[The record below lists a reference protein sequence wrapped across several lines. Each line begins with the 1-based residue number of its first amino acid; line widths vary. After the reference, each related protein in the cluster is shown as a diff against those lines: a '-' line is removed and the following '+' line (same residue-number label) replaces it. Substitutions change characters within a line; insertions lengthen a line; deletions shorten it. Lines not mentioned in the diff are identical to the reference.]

1 MKIFN
6 LGALVLTISLVAAQQ
21 ARAFGPDGHRIA
33 GLVAEAYLCAAASV
47 EIGRLG
53 QGDDLAELGLWAD
66 RIRTLPPW
74 ENSGS
79 WHYLNI
85 ADDESLNDY
94 QSPPEGDVLWAITHF
109 HSRLG
114 DESLSAA
121 RRAEALKFLVHFVVD
136 LHQPL
141 HVGRRVDRGGT
152 STDVYLGEERLSL
165 HRFWDT
171 DAIREDEL
179 PATRYARGVMSAAAL
194 LANEQRP
201 SPARQWAAESLSL
214 RGVVYDFDLETGQ
227 LDDDYLET
235 ASAVTQRRLIQ
246 AGLRLAD
253 QLNEALCVTRSAG
266 LPAAREQPPGA
277 PAGRPRSS
285 R

>member
-1 MKIFN
+1 MNVSN
-6 LGALVLTISLVAAQQ
+6 LSVLVLTTSLVAAQQ
-21 ARAFGPDGHRIA
+21 AHAFGPDGHRIA
-33 GLVAEAYLCAAASV
+33 GLIAEAYLCAEASV
-47 EIGRLG
+47 EVGRLS

-74 ENSGS
+74 EDSGP

-85 ADDESLNDY
+85 ADDESFEDY

-109 HSRLG
+109 RSRLG
-114 DESLSAA
+114 DERLSAA

-141 HVGRRVDRGGT
+141 HVGRRLDRGGT
-152 STDVYLGEERLSL
+152 STEVYLGEERLSL

-179 PATRYARGVMSAAAL
+179 PATRYARTVMPAAAL
-194 LANEQRP
+194 VANEHR
-201 SPARQWAAESLSL
+201 SSSARQWAAESLSL
-214 RGVVYDFDLETGQ
+214 RSVVYDFDLETRQ

-253 QLNEALCVTRSAG
+253 QLNEEFCVIRSAG
-266 LPAAREQPPGA
+266 LPTAQAQPLGA

>member
-1 MKIFN
+1 MNVSN
-6 LGALVLTISLVAAQQ
+6 LGALVLTTSLVAAQQ
-21 ARAFGPDGHRIA
+21 AHAFGPDGHRIA
-33 GLVAEAYLCAAASV
+33 GLVAEAYLCAEASV
-47 EIGRLG
+47 EIDRLG

-66 RIRTLPPW
+66 RVRTLPPW
-74 ENSGS
+74 EDSGP

-85 ADDESLNDY
+85 ADDESFDDY

-109 HSRLG
+109 RSRLG
-114 DESLSAA
+114 DERLSAA
-121 RRAEALKFLVHFVVD
+121 QRAEALKFLVHFVVD

-152 STDVYLGEERLSL
+152 STEVYLGEERLSL

-179 PATRYARGVMSAAAL
+179 PATRYARAVMPAAAL
-194 LANEQRP
+194 FANEHR
-201 SPARQWAAESLSL
+201 SSSVRQWAAESLSL
-214 RGVVYDFDLETGQ
+214 RSVVYDFDLETRQ
-227 LDDDYLET
+227 LDDDYLEI

-246 AGLRLAD
+246 AGLRLAY
-253 QLNEALCVTRSAG
+253 QLNEVLCVIRSAG
-266 LPAAREQPPGA
+266 LPAAREPPPGA
-277 PAGRPRSS
+277 PAGRLRSS

>member
-1 MKIFN
+1 M
-6 LGALVLTISLVAAQQ
+6 
-21 ARAFGPDGHRIA
+21 
-33 GLVAEAYLCAAASV
+33 
-47 EIGRLG
+47 
-53 QGDDLAELGLWAD
+53 
-66 RIRTLPPW
+66 
-74 ENSGS
+74 
-79 WHYLNI
+79 
-85 ADDESLNDY
+85 
-94 QSPPEGDVLWAITHF
+94 LWAITHF
-109 HSRLG
+109 RSRLG
-114 DESLSAA
+114 DERLSAA

-152 STDVYLGEERLSL
+152 STDVYIGEERLSL

-179 PATRYARGVMSAAAL
+179 PATRYARGVMPAAAL

-214 RGVVYDFDLETGQ
+214 RSVVYDFDLKTRQ

-253 QLNEALCVTRSAG
+253 QLNEVLCVTRSAG